1 MMNEQ
6 IVPFGAWLSNTIL
19 SANTDDESYCSN
31 REEGGMLRE
40 EERRHDKRRKINTHQ
55 KCSPE
60 GLAHIKAVI
69 PSSHCLPLFT
79 AAI

>member
-40 EERRHDKRRKINTHQ
+40 EERRHDKSWWDSLGRRGERGEK
-55 KCSPE
+55 
-60 GLAHIKAVI
+60 
-69 PSSHCLPLFT
+69 
-79 AAI
+79 